1 MSQSVDSLLSELLSD
16 LHITKPDQKGDV
28 NNEVKDE
35 KIKKKDEEIVK
46 KDEEIVK
53 KSDLVV
59 DEKPGEIEKPKEVVF
74 EYDRWI
80 SWTEKSSGVAFKST
94 VDSVGNGELKL
105 ATELDVVNT
114 IGGQNSVYDLL
125 HPVLGTISV
134 KDMTSDSCTL
144 GAVGCQNLRSI
155 FRETVTP
162 LVIWAYKYKDIDKDN
177 FPGVANIWQRLQQK
191 YGKTGKV
198 TVCEGIDRFELSES
212 NLQELNK
219 ICLDVCGLLGSGD
232 KSLYSEQALRSEY
245 LVDICANF
253 NGESLITK
261 LNQCVRLEGINH
273 TLIIVHETKG
283 WTIVKNL
290 LRITCPRI
298 TRGAPR
304 IQYDERV
311 PVKKI
316 LMKKIV
322 CV

>member
-1 MSQSVDSLLSELLSD
+1 MSQSIDSLLSELLSD

-28 NNEVKDE
+28 KDEKIEKPDVKDE
-35 KIKKKDEEIVK
+35 KNEKIKEIVK
-46 KDEEIVK
+46 SEKIEEI
-53 KSDLVV
+53 
-59 DEKPGEIEKPKEVVF
+59 EEIEKPKEVVF

-94 VDSVGNGELKL
+94 VKSIGHGEKKL
-105 ATELDVVNT
+105 ATELDVINT

-134 KDMTSDSCTL
+134 KDMTKDSCTL
-144 GAVGCQNLRSI
+144 GAEGCQNLRSI
-155 FRETVTP
+155 FRKMITP
-162 LVIWAYKYKDIDKDN
+162 LVIWAEKYNDIEKDA
-177 FPGVANIWQRLQQK
+177 FPGVANIWQKLQQA
-191 YGKTGKV
+191 YGKSENTIF
-198 TVCEGIDRFELSES
+198 EGIDRFELSES
-212 NLQELNK
+212 NLQELNQ
-219 ICLDVCGLLGSGD
+219 ICLDVCGLLRD
-232 KSLYSEQALRSEY
+232 NADISLYSKQALRSEY
-245 LVDICANF
+245 LADICANF
-253 NGESLITK
+253 NGESLIAK
-261 LNQCVRLEGINH
+261 LNQCARLEGINH

-311 PVKKI
+311 PIKKI
-316 LMKKIV
+316 MMKKIV